1 MRACAEQQTVPALG
15 TAFGPRTMAKVS
27 SERHLRI
34 SPPNFD
40 LAPNLRQEERR
51 RNCTIRSDAPPS
63 SESITSSLVGREVK
77 ALGKTLN
84 ETVIPRKVL
93 E

>member
-1 MRACAEQQTVPALG
+1 MMGRTHAEYDKDTYDHPSGDTEVVG
-15 TAFGPRTMAKVS
+15 GM
-27 SERHLRI
+27 E
-34 SPPNFD
+34 PNFD
-40 LAPNLRQEERR
+40 LAPNLRQEEWR

>member
-1 MRACAEQQTVPALG
+1 MMGRTHAEYDKDTY
-15 TAFGPRTMAKVS
+15 
-27 SERHLRI
+27 
-34 SPPNFD
+34 D
-40 LAPNLRQEERR
+40 QEEWR

>member
-1 MRACAEQQTVPALG
+1 MQNMIKIPT
-15 TAFGPRTMAKVS
+15 TT
-27 SERHLRI
+27 LRVK
-34 SPPNFD
+34 
-40 LAPNLRQEERR
+40 EEWR

>member
-1 MRACAEQQTVPALG
+1 MQNMIKIPT
-15 TAFGPRTMAKVS
+15 TT
-27 SERHLRI
+27 LRVIRRLWGGWNQRQPI
-34 SPPNFD
+34 SRCSPFHFD
-40 LAPNLRQEERR
+40 LAPNLRQEEWR

>member
-1 MRACAEQQTVPALG
+1 MMGRTHAEYDKDTYDHPSG
-15 TAFGPRTMAKVS
+15 
-27 SERHLRI
+27 
-34 SPPNFD
+34 
-40 LAPNLRQEERR
+40 EEWR